1 MDSDG
6 MGGREELGGV
16 EGRETIIMIYYVR
29 KFSFSIKGKIIVSNE
44 AKEKR

>member
-1 MDSDG
+1 
-6 MGGREELGGV
+6 MGWEAGRNLKGV
-16 EGRETIIMIYYVR
+16 EGRETIIMIDYVR